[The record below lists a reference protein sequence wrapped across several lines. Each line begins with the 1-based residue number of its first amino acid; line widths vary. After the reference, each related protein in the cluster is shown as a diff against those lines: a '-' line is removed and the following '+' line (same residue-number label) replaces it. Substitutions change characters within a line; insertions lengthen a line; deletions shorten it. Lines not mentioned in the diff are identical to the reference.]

1 MNIISHY
8 IRPSLSPDGLFY
20 FMNTEIEI
28 WKPVYGFESQY
39 QVSNLGR
46 IKSLGNNF
54 SRKEKILKNIDRLNG
69 YSTVK
74 MSINTPQKTYRI
86 HRLVAIAFLGLDPNQ
101 NKLVVDHID
110 NNKKNNRADNLQVIS
125 VRENSSKD
133 QFRHNRSSKYVGV
146 YKTKKNRY
154 ASSIHLGCYDTEI
167 EAANVYDYILCKLLN
182 YNSKKL

>member
-1 MNIISHY
+1 
-8 IRPSLSPDGLFY
+8 
-20 FMNTEIEI
+20 MNTEIEI

-46 IKSLGNNF
+46 VKSLGNNF

-110 NNKKNNRADNLQVIS
+110 NNKTNDLIENLQILTPK
-125 VRENSSKD
+125 ENNQKSFLKGETL
-133 QFRHNRSSKYVGV
+133 FEFKCPVC
-146 YKTKKNRY
+146 KK
-154 ASSIHLGCYDTEI
+154 IF
-167 EAANVYDYILCKLLN
+167 KLTARQ
-182 YNSKKL
+182 SHKKEPCCSRKCGGIKSHWK